1 MRRLHGW
8 ICKGG
13 YLQSIA
19 LSCLHRVLQL
29 NHWFIS
35 SPKPPLK
42 NSTLNPVKPKRT
54 LIPTSLP
61 RTEVILDLLEAEKAG
76 LVLMGTE
83 DAKSC
88 ITRLVSSRWW

>member
-1 MRRLHGW
+1 MQGRLFAVDSAELPASG
-8 ICKGG
+8 
-13 YLQSIA
+13 A
-19 LSCLHRVLQL
+19 AV
-29 NHWFIS
+29 
-35 SPKPPLK
+35 KPLVHFLTKTPAK
-42 NSTLNPVKPKRT
+42 NSTLDPVKPKRT
-54 LIPTSLP
+54 LLTTSLP